1 MEIFVKDKNLHHAY
15 CIIGEAEATLS
26 ELQKFLEKDLNFAVQ
41 GNPDFWYGEY
51 DTMDIED
58 GRAIKELH
66 YNQPTRNDKKIFV
79 LQANFITEK
88 AQNAMLKLFEEP
100 IGGTHFFIIMPSTN
114 CLIAT
119 LKSRLIIVEHKSNES
134 AQKIKTKE
142 FLKSSIG
149 ERMEMIK
156 GLSEDIKDEKESKIE
171 VVNFFNGLEKELSKN
186 IDLKDKTLVKALE
199 DIGKMRLYAG
209 EQSPSLKMLMEYLA
223 LTLPIIK

>member
-1 MEIFVKDKNLHHAY
+1 MGISLNKENLHHAY
-15 CIIGEAEATLS
+15 CIIGEAENTLS

-66 YNQPTRNDKKIFV
+66 YNQPTKNDKKVFV

-119 LKSRLIIVEHKSNES
+119 LKSRLIIIEHKNNES
-134 AQKIKTKE
+134 TQKIKAKE

-186 IDLKDKTLVKALE
+186 IDLKDRALVKALE
-199 DIGKMRLYAG
+199 NIEKMRLYAG

-223 LTLPIIK
+223 LILPTL

>member
-1 MEIFVKDKNLHHAY
+1 MSFCIQSENLHHAY
-15 CIIGEAEATLS
+15 CIVGEAENTLL
-26 ELQKFLEKDLNFAVQ
+26 ELQRFLEKDLNFAVQ

-51 DTMDIED
+51 DTMDTED

-66 YNQPTRNDKKIFV
+66 YNQPTKNDKKIFV

-134 AQKIKTKE
+134 AQKIKVKE

-171 VVNFFNGLEKELSKN
+171 VLNFFNGLGKELSKN
-186 IDLKDKTLVKALE
+186 IDLKDKALVKALE
-199 DIGKMRLYAG
+199 DIEKMRLYAG

-223 LTLPIIK
+223 LTLPTL

>member
-1 MEIFVKDKNLHHAY
+1 MGISLNKENLHHAY
-15 CIIGEAEATLS
+15 CIVGEAENTLL
-26 ELQKFLEKDLNFAVQ
+26 ELQKFLEKDLDFAVQ

-58 GRAIKELH
+58 GRSIKELH
-66 YNQPTRNDKKIFV
+66 YNQPTKNDKKIFV

-119 LKSRLIIVEHKSNES
+119 LKSRLIIIEHKSANGAE
-134 AQKIKTKE
+134 KINAKK
-142 FLKSSIG
+142 FIKSSIG
-149 ERMEMIK
+149 ERIEMIK

-171 VVNFFNGLEKELSKN
+171 VVNFFNSLEKELSKN
-186 IDLKDKTLVKALE
+186 IDFKNKALTKSLE
-199 DIGKMRLYAG
+199 DIEKMRLYAG

-223 LTLPIIK
+223 LTLPIFK

>member
-1 MEIFVKDKNLHHAY
+1 MGISLNKENLHHAY
-15 CIIGEAEATLS
+15 CIVGEAENTLL
-26 ELQKFLEKDLNFAVQ
+26 ELQKFLEKELNFAVQ

-66 YNQPTRNDKKIFV
+66 YNQPTKNDKKIFV

-119 LKSRLIIVEHKSNES
+119 LKSRLIIIEHKTTHGTE
-134 AQKIKTKE
+134 KIDAKK
-142 FLKSSIG
+142 FIKSSVG

-156 GLSEDIKDEKESKIE
+156 ELSEDIKDEKESKIE

-186 IDLKDKTLVKALE
+186 INFKNKSLTKSLE
-199 DIGKMRLYAG
+199 DIEKIRLYAG
-209 EQSPSLKMLMEYLA
+209 EQSPSLRMLMEYLA
-223 LTLPIIK
+223 LTLPITK

>member
-1 MEIFVKDKNLHHAY
+1 MNLFADNKNLHHAY
-15 CIIGEAEATLS
+15 CIIGEAENTLL
-26 ELQKFLEKDLNFAVQ
+26 ELQKFLEKDLDFAVQ

-66 YNQPTRNDKKIFV
+66 YNQPTKNDKKIFV

-114 CLIAT
+114 CLITT
-119 LKSRLIIVEHKSNES
+119 LKSRLIIIEHESVRGEEKINAKKFIKS
-134 AQKIKTKE
+134 T
-142 FLKSSIG
+142 IG

-156 GLSEDIKDEKESKIE
+156 ELSEDIKDEKESKIE
-171 VVNFFNGLEKELSKN
+171 VVNFFNGLEKELSKD
-186 IDLKDKTLVKALE
+186 IDFKNKALTKSLE
-199 DIGKMRLYAG
+199 DIEKMRLYAG

-223 LTLPIIK
+223 LTLPTL